1 MPMLFMECVNG
12 SLKRAGIVAGD
23 SAELGTGTSTATAFQ
38 YTASGVFSARS
49 DIQHSVDLMLQM
61 WQEVTSEIY
70 SMNLVPNLLATA
82 TITLVTNTRE
92 YALPSDFERVAGETY
107 ESRVMRSAT
116 QAVTLGEYPGGY
128 LKMLADQPVATDWT
142 GQPNAWAI
150 SPRDEALRIDRSPTS
165 DENGTVYNLA
175 YERRVELTSTMA
187 TATMPYSDT
196 VCRSLIPVVAEL
208 YNSAKKDKFD
218 AGVFRSSLV
227 RAFNFA
233 NKGQDRTRWG
243 VRRGY

>member
-23 SAELGTGTSTATAFQ
+23 SGELGTGTSSATAFQ
-38 YTASGVFSARS
+38 YTASGVFSSRS

-61 WQEVTSEIY
+61 WQEATSEIY
-70 SMNLVPNLLATA
+70 SLNLVPNLLATA
-82 TITLVTNTRE
+82 TITLATNTRE
-92 YALPSDFERVAGETY
+92 YAMPSDFERIAGKTY
-107 ESRVMRSAT
+107 ETRVMRAAT
-116 QAVTLGEYPGGY
+116 QSITLGEYPGGY
-128 LKMLADQPVATDWT
+128 LQMLADQPVATDWT
-142 GQPNAWAI
+142 GQPTAWAV
-150 SPRDEALRIDRSPTS
+150 SPRNEQIRVDREPTS

-196 VCRSLIPVVAEL
+196 VCRALIQVVAEI
-208 YNSAKKDKFD
+208 YNSTKKDKFD
-218 AGVFRSSLV
+218 AGVFRSSLI
-227 RAFNFA
+227 RALNFA

-243 VRRGY
+243 TRRGY